1 MNNENIWNICL
12 KEAQKAL
19 KHGDVPVGALI
30 VKNNK
35 IIVKSHNTR
44 QKKANILNHAEINAI
59 KKISKR
65 IKNWNLNEYDL
76 FVTLKPCSMCM
87 EIIKQSRIKNV
98 YYLLDKEKYKKEY
111 NKTTIIKK
119 NCGNLEQKYH
129 LMLTNFF
136 KQKR

>member
-1 MNNENIWNICL
+1 MKKGEYMNNENIWNICL

-59 KKISKR
+59 KKIS
-65 IKNWNLNEYDL
+65 N
-76 FVTLKPCSMCM
+76 
-87 EIIKQSRIKNV
+87 SR
-98 YYLLDKEKYKKEY
+98 
-111 NKTTIIKK
+111 
-119 NCGNLEQKYH
+119 G
-129 LMLTNFF
+129 
-136 KQKR
+136 